1 MNLLNVNAGRL
12 SRAVCLGLLVAAGG
26 CASTEPKLPTIAK
39 WGTAD
44 EYPEETE
51 QPDKLVALWSDDVLH
66 QAGGPPTRG
75 LGGRVYFYNQTESA
89 VPVDGQLV
97 VYGFE
102 DHPDDEA
109 TGEEDVPVK
118 KFVFTKD
125 QLVKHYSPSEFG
137 PSYSFWLPWD
147 ADMEEQK
154 WISVVPVFIDARGK
168 VVMGPHARHRLN
180 GKKDPALAKKEKQ
193 QKSKSDEQ
201 VQLASHE
208 TPEPTSSDEED
219 SSTPR
224 RLEATSI
231 PLRGVTPAMIDS
243 LRQSMQ
249 DSQVRPAGGAGAEA
263 PAANVRPAVGR
274 KARQDED
281 SDARTGAD
289 SGSQANATKQNRSDA
304 STSDGQEQ
312 VRNLTAPPPISTAR
326 QLTRPRIEPDHSD
339 WRNQLRR
346 SAPTP
351 QSAEP
356 ILAAG
361 AVPAGLPMN
370 LPGSMA
376 AAQLPNQ
383 LPGQSTATVPGRLPA
398 AGLPTLPGTGPGPVP
413 NSPSLSPAGVS
424 TEMVGGQ
431 AVTSQVYYGSPG
443 SSLGS
448 GPGNLAPAAYPTNT
462 PGAGSPAPT
471 APSGSLLRLPTR

>member
-51 QPDKLVALWSDDVLH
+51 QPDKIVALWSDDVLH

-75 LGGRVYFYNQTESA
+75 LGGRVYFYNPTESA

-102 DHPDDEA
+102 DHPDDET
-109 TGEEDVPVK
+109 TGEEDIPVK

-147 ADMEEQK
+147 SDMEEQK
-154 WISVVPVFIDARGK
+154 WISVVPVFIDSRGK
-168 VVMGPHARHRLN
+168 VVMGQHARHRLN

-193 QKSKSDEQ
+193 QKAKSDEQ

-208 TPEPTSSDEED
+208 TSEPTSSDEED
-219 SSTPR
+219 LSTPR

-249 DSQVRPAGGAGAEA
+249 DSQVRPAGGAAAEA
-263 PAANVRPAVGR
+263 PASNVRPAVGR

-289 SGSQANATKQNRSDA
+289 SGSRANATKENRSDTT
-304 STSDGQEQ
+304 SSDGMDQ
-312 VRNLTAPPPISTAR
+312 VRNLTAPPPITTAR

-351 QSAEP
+351 PSAAP
-356 ILAAG
+356 SL
-361 AVPAGLPMN
+361 
-370 LPGSMA
+370 

-383 LPGQSTATVPGRLPA
+383 LPSQSTATVPGPLPA
-398 AGLPTLPGTGPGPVP
+398 TGLPTLPGTGPGPAP
-413 NSPSLSPAGVS
+413 RGSSLSPADAS
-424 TEMVGGQ
+424 TEMVAGQ

-448 GPGNLAPAAYPTNT
+448 GLGSLVPAAYPTNS